1 LRVTVRLHALCFYVI
16 LCFILIFFL
25 SPVIWLVLTS
35 IKNYMD
41 AFAMPPVFIFKPT
54 LDNYMNVFSRSNFML
69 ALWNSIL
76 ISVSASALSILLG
89 ALISYGLAF
98 LNVKSRVR
106 IITFILSVSVT
117 PPIMLLLP
125 TYYLGSQFHLI
136 NTHGLLILVYLLI
149 NLPFAI
155 LMLLTF
161 FDEVP
166 KEIREAALVEGC
178 SEFSAFARIVLP
190 ITRGGIAATFIL
202 TILGIW
208 NEFLIGLILS
218 GKSTQ
223 TLPVTVTSFITF
235 QGTEWGPLTAAGT
248 FIMIPMLIFG
258 LMVQKH
264 LVKGMTLGAVK

>member
-1 LRVTVRLHALCFYVI
+1 MRLAARFPAVFFYAI
-16 LCFILIFFL
+16 LGAILLFFL
-25 SPVIWLVLTS
+25 SPVIWLMLTS
-35 IKNYMD
+35 VKNYMD
-41 AFAMPPVFIFKPT
+41 AFAMPPVFIFQPT
-54 LDNYMNVFSRSNFML
+54 FDNYINIFLLSNFML
-69 ALWNSIL
+69 AMWNSVL
-76 ISVSASALSILLG
+76 ISVTASGLSVLLG
-89 ALISYGLAF
+89 AMIAYGLAF
-98 LNVKSRVR
+98 LQVKGRVK
-106 IITFILSVSVT
+106 IITFILTVSVA
-117 PPIMLLLP
+117 PPIMLLLQ
-125 TYYLGSQFHLI
+125 TYYLGSQFQLI
-136 NTHGLLILVYLLI
+136 DTHGLLIAVYVLI

-178 SEFSAFARIVLP
+178 TDLSAFFRIVLP
-190 ITRGGIAATFIL
+190 VTRGGMTATFIL
-202 TILGIW
+202 TILGVW

-218 GKSTQ
+218 GKGTQ
-223 TLPVTVTSFITF
+223 TLQVTVTSFITF